1 MEDAIRA
8 AVAAIAGSAIA
19 GVGVNGVFD
28 HRAGKLHPIAGS
40 VKDGWASFVDFRTA
54 RYIAGPLPG
63 LFNQGT
69 QAHLTVVIDDK
80 RFLGFEQKTKSAFN
94 GTVDG
99 TTVEMFDYG
108 AIGFFSFSVREAAPS
123 PAAAPDAPP

>member
-1 MEDAIRA
+1 MEDAVRA
-8 AVAAIAGSAIA
+8 AVAAIAGSAVR

-28 HRAGKLHPIAGS
+28 HRAGKLHPIAGT

-54 RYIAGPLPG
+54 RYIAGLLPG

-69 QAHLTVVIDDK
+69 QAHLTVVIEDK
-80 RFLGFEQKTKSAFN
+80 RFVGFEQKSKSAFN

-108 AIGFFSFSVREAAPS
+108 AIGFYSFSVQEAAPTV
-123 PAAAPDAPP
+123 PVAPDAPP